1 MNIKYYLIHG
11 IDKQR
16 GPRMREEFKK
26 WNLDNNDVKWILEP
40 NKEKITDDLRK
51 KILIQNESTSCGI
64 NYLPGCPNIKNGQIS
79 CTIKHYLC
87 LKDIIENNYEYGVI
101 MEDNQFFCGDIQYHV
116 NLYISQL
123 NELYTDNWDIIFDTK
138 WLSYKNIEEET
149 VKDGIF
155 VYPKSNE
162 IGKYV
167 HGGTRLAQFYIINN
181 KCAKKLF
188 ENYIPFN
195 NAPDWW
201 MNDLF
206 RKLNIKSFWSEPS
219 ISDVFPHISTA
230 N

>member
-1 MNIKYYLIHG
+1 MNIQYYLIHG

-16 GPRMREEFKK
+16 GPRMIEEFKK
-26 WNLDNNDVKWILEP
+26 WGLDNSRVKWVLEP
-40 NKEKITDDLRK
+40 NKDKITAIMRNNL
-51 KILIQNESTSCGI
+51 LIQIQSTSCGV
-64 NYLPGCPNIKNGQIS
+64 LFPASCPNIGNGKVS
-79 CTIKHYLC
+79 CTYKHYLC
-87 LKDIIENNYEYGVI
+87 LKDIVENNYEYGII
-101 MEDNQFFCGDIQYHV
+101 MEDNQFFCSNIPETV
-116 NLYISQL
+116 EKYINQL
-123 NELYTDNWDIIFDTK
+123 NEMYPDWDIIFDTK
-138 WLSYKNIEEET
+138 WKKVQVINEADI
-149 VKDGIF
+149 KDEIY

-162 IGKYV
+162 ITNYC
-167 HGGTRLAQFYIINN
+167 HGGTRLAQFYIVTN
-181 KCAKKLF
+181 KCAIKMY